1 MYGTANQTM
10 PCAVE
15 GDACFA
21 HLEGKKGRGKA
32 ISFKKMMES
41 DHTLVASAVIK
52 FSVHRLNTYQILTK
66 TVFM

>member
-52 FSVHRLNTYQILTK
+52 LWVHK
-66 TVFM
+66 

>member
-32 ISFKKMMES
+32 ISFKTMMVG
-41 DHTLVASAVIK
+41 DHTLVANAVIK
-52 FSVHRLNTYQILTK
+52 FSVHKQSTY
-66 TVFM
+66 